1 MSRTF
6 NVTELGLDS
15 ASSLVYGSGAVKSL
29 VDIESIG
36 SVIAGETAHLDL
48 NAESGV
54 VLDTHEKAFC
64 HEVECLQHKEV
75 VVADAINATA
85 KVVTLK
91 AAPGCEWNLEQ
102 LIQSRLI
109 SQHVICMYFD
119 GRSGF
124 SCSLLHKCGYPF
136 TLFMFL

>member
-6 NVTELGLDS
+6 NVTELGLDA
-15 ASSLVYGSGAVKSL
+15 ASSLVYGSGSVKSL

-36 SVIAGETAHLDL
+36 DVIAGDGETAHLEL
-48 NAESGV
+48 KSESRI
-54 VLDTHEKAFC
+54 VLDAHEKAFC
-64 HEVECLQHKEV
+64 DEVECLQNKEV

-91 AAPGCEWNLEQ
+91 AAPGCECDLEQ
-102 LIQSRLI
+102 LIQSRLV

-119 GRSGF
+119 GR
-124 SCSLLHKCGYPF
+124 
-136 TLFMFL
+136 